1 MTQET
6 KTAKYQDIY
15 QLKNAPEPVRAT
27 LGHTEHQ
34 PAPVRLEGQPSVAV
48 LPYVLQ
54 DFRDKA
60 KVGLEKYG
68 TRLRTNNGRDALAD
82 AYQEAVD
89 KVMYLKQRLMEEDI
103 EAGRDQL
110 WQLDADLA
118 LDETWWTQQEE
129 LRQLKDR
136 ADFLE
141 ETHDL
146 SEAKVAF
153 YQAEAEKAGDD
164 IRPCSNSCTGWPR
177 TSTIRTR
184 FCKPC

>member
-68 TRLRTNNGRDALAD
+68 TRLRTNNGVA
-82 AYQEAVD
+82 QD
-89 KVMYLKQRLMEEDI
+89 KHDPDEVLQTLLKFH
-103 EAGRDQL
+103 
-110 WQLDADLA
+110 
-118 LDETWWTQQEE
+118 
-129 LRQLKDR
+129 RQYGTD
-136 ADFLE
+136 
-141 ETHDL
+141 
-146 SEAKVAF
+146 
-153 YQAEAEKAGDD
+153 
-164 IRPCSNSCTGWPR
+164 
-177 TSTIRTR
+177 
-184 FCKPC
+184 